1 MYCPACGVE
10 YRDGFSRCNDCD
22 VALVAG
28 PPPATVRVDERP
40 DALLWQGVD
49 PQALANIRSIL
60 SEANIRYSAHQP
72 DTPIFFTSTPRAWEI
87 RVFVDDL
94 DRAAKLI
101 ADQVESDDDL
111 DASVAD
117 ALENETEETE
127 EESVADDAEDS
138 SPSNRDY
145 VPDDWDPEQATCEVW
160 SGDDRAIAKNLCD
173 CLREN
178 GVGSRVPPEVMSL
191 RIFVLPGDEARA
203 REIVREVIEQAPPA

>member
-1 MYCPACGVE
+1 MIG
-10 YRDGFSRCNDCD
+10 
-22 VALVAG
+22 
-28 PPPATVRVDERP
+28 
-40 DALLWQGVD
+40 
-49 PQALANIRSIL
+49 
-60 SEANIRYSAHQP
+60 
-72 DTPIFFTSTPRAWEI
+72 
-87 RVFVDDL
+87 DDL
-94 DRAAKLI
+94 
-101 ADQVESDDDL
+101 E
-111 DASVAD
+111 ASVAD

-191 RIFVLPGDEARA
+191 RILVLPGDEARA

>member
-1 MYCPACGVE
+1 MYCPTCGVE

-28 PPPATVRVDERP
+28 PPPSPVRVDERP

-49 PQALANIRSIL
+49 PQAIANIRKIL
-60 SEANIRYSAHQP
+60 SDANIRYSAHEP

-117 ALENETEETE
+117 ASENETEETE
-127 EESVADDAEDS
+127 EESVADDAEES
-138 SPSNRDY
+138 SASNRDY
-145 VPDDWDPEQATCEVW
+145 VPDDWDPEHATCEVW
-160 SGDDRAIAKNLCD
+160 SGDDRAMVKNLRD

-178 GVGSRVPPEVMSL
+178 GIGSRVAPEVASA
-191 RIFVLPGDEARA
+191 RIFVLPGDQARA